1 MIPLDNSRC
10 WGMKRKYSGWIL
22 ACFCV
27 VGLLSFGYG
36 QADNVDNLIRQLKDR
51 KPANRLNAALA
62 LGRSKDPRAVEPLI
76 DILSD
81 KNDTMRGIAA
91 LALGMIKDPRAVEP
105 LIAAL
110 MDQDSKVRVLSASS
124 LGMIGDPRA
133 VGPLT
138 MALGDS
144 NLTVRQ
150 EAASSLTKIRPALTA
165 NSGGPT
171 AATAPPAASPSDE
184 KPESDVVP
192 KVTFTPVAPPAGK
205 ALVYFY
211 RSSNE
216 DPGLSAHIFANG
228 NLLAELPSSSYVS
241 TDTLPGPDFFNATL
255 GPPGQGQYFPPT
267 MRWPKCAANRE
278 KLKCSWDDSAK
289 SQEKE
294 NHGCAQVNW
303 RHPGESSDEDLALCQ
318 KELTATIT
326 ALSDWGTQVEGV
338 FVKKSFKPGEFL
350 LGALLAPAIGGPL
363 MADALPRNGHGP
375 KVDTNWLQ
383 MCGPSPFPKL
393 SSNEAHEFYSS
404 PISSRG
410 RTRCFTELLEAS
422 RFVQSKEQL
431 TVELE
436 EGKTYYVELGPTK
449 MELVDAATGMKGIA
463 GLQSIDI
470 FNAASVGD
478 LVRVKSLID
487 AKADVN
493 AKQGDGFTALMWA
506 SGNGHLEVVRAL
518 IDAKAD
524 VNAKQGSGFTALM
537 WASGNGH
544 LEVVRALIDAKADV
558 NANTTDGITALKLAL
573 ANSRMEVVRLL
584 QDAGAARN

>member
-171 AATAPPAASPSDE
+171 ATAPPAAFQPNE
-184 KPESDVVP
+184 KTESEVVP

-524 VNAKQGSGFTALM
+524 VNA
-537 WASGNGH
+537 
-544 LEVVRALIDAKADV
+544 
-558 NANTTDGITALKLAL
+558 NTTDGITALKLAL